1 MKHDEKK
8 RKELKNLGYRVY
20 SIHHSRLEVVC
31 HGGSCLS
38 FYQVIYIHT
47 RYNEYTEQAAY
58 MALNKN
64 IIDPLLEWKFITVNK
79 QGAHHTI
86 SLTDEGRNALKFL
99 NVE

>member
-1 MKHDEKK
+1 ME
-8 RKELKNLGYRVY
+8 
-20 SIHHSRLEVVC
+20 EVVC
-31 HGGSCLS
+31 HFIKLYT
-38 FYQVIYIHT
+38 FTQDT
-47 RYNEYTEQAAY
+47 DEYTEQAAY

-79 QGAHHTI
+79 QGSHHII